1 MADDKPPADVE
12 GATAAA
18 ADDDEDEVTPGYK
31 APKQV
36 DLKTI
41 QGLDADDESLIKYK
55 QTLLGQTTDVLDEG
69 GNNVLLKKLVF
80 KCEGRDDVELDL
92 TGDTSKFKKNP
103 LVIKE
108 GIKYRIA
115 IVFRVQR
122 EIVAGLRYFQGIY
135 RKGIRVDKGNN
146 MVGSYGPKTEEH
158 VYTTPAEDAPSGM
171 IARGHYN
178 IKSKFTDDD
187 KNIYLEWEWA
197 FDIKKEWDQ

>member
-92 TGDTSKFKKNP
+92 TGYGACVCVYVCVLFRP
-103 LVIKE
+103 L
-108 GIKYRIA
+108 
-115 IVFRVQR
+115 
-122 EIVAGLRYFQGIY
+122 
-135 RKGIRVDKGNN
+135 
-146 MVGSYGPKTEEH
+146 
-158 VYTTPAEDAPSGM
+158 
-171 IARGHYN
+171 
-178 IKSKFTDDD
+178 
-187 KNIYLEWEWA
+187 YLL
-197 FDIKKEWDQ
+197 